1 MHALTRVDGDS
12 LNQIQRL
19 GIVAIRQFGGRF
31 LGFAKPS
38 FTGSLSRYLDDP
50 SKRGE
55 WTAALAIGFSLNR
68 K

>member
-19 GIVAIRQFGGRF
+19 GIVAIRPFGGRF
-31 LGFAKPS
+31 LG